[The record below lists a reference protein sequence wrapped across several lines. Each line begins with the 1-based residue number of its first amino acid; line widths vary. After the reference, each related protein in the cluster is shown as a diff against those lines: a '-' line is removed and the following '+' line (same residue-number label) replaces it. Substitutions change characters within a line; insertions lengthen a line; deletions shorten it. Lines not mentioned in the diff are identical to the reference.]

1 MLVTIPFMC
10 RVVSVHR
17 LYTATSS
24 PPANGRMS
32 CSTVSDVSTAS
43 SASSCAWMSCG
54 YLVSWCATTPKEM
67 LDPRDPIP
75 QASQTKPILH
85 SLWGALLQAFTVED
99 VFQRKIK

>member
-1 MLVTIPFMC
+1 
-10 RVVSVHR
+10 
-17 LYTATSS
+17 
-24 PPANGRMS
+24 
-32 CSTVSDVSTAS
+32 
-43 SASSCAWMSCG
+43 MSCG

-75 QASQTKPILH
+75 QAGQTKPILH